1 MHAVL
6 VGAFQHLC
14 AGPVSQVGRLSVMCG
29 IWASAVVGFDT
40 CCVGAQCLFLHWAS
54 GWVLDFY
61 TFQEAERAS
70 RQAERAESEGI
81 EDEETQALRLAASKW
96 TKR

>member
-1 MHAVL
+1 MICRRAQE
-6 VGAFQHLC
+6 A
-14 AGPVSQVGRLSVMCG
+14 AA
-29 IWASAVVGFDT
+29 ASEQEA
-40 CCVGAQCLFLHWAS
+40 AAAAE
-54 GWVLDFY
+54 
-61 TFQEAERAS
+61 EAERAS